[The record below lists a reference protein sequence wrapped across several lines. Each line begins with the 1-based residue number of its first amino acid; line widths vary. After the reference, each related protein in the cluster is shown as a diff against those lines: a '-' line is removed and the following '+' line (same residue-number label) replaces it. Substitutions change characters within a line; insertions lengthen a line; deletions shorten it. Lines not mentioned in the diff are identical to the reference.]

1 MHWANKSC
9 HTKRKLAREMKHEM
23 KREIQQVPDK
33 EELNNVYKIQQGPA
47 NHVQY
52 DSEKKTYVNKRSS
65 PMPSLDVIVSI
76 DTATYRAR
84 GLNTTKLSTAV
95 SSLRVNTDTGASV
108 CIMGQDKL

>member
-1 MHWANKSC
+1 MHFANASC
-9 HTKRKLAREMKHEM
+9 NEKRRLAREKRDEK
-23 KREIQQVPDK
+23 KREIQQVPNE

-84 GLNTTKLSTAV
+84 GLNTNKLSTTA
-95 SSLRVNTDTGASV
+95 LT
-108 CIMGQDKL
+108 L